1 MCPSFTNIG
10 TEKEYTR
17 LHTLWTIV
25 KCFVFSENFK
35 AKFPEIKYNYLE
47 YQGMVSA
54 NKQFREKD
62 AINYILQQNKVNRTA
77 YIPTLSNIVQ
87 NFQPNAHRHGKPP
100 SQTKR
105 FKGNSYSAWF
115 SKLPSTQSFKLFSSN
130 FSIVLYIQISR
141 L

>member
-17 LHTLWTIV
+17 LYTLWTIV
-25 KCFVFSENFK
+25 KFFVFSENFK
-35 AKFPEIKYNYLE
+35 AKFLELKYNYLE

-77 YIPTLSNIVQ
+77 
-87 NFQPNAHRHGKPP
+87 
-100 SQTKR
+100 
-105 FKGNSYSAWF
+105 
-115 SKLPSTQSFKLFSSN
+115 
-130 FSIVLYIQISR
+130 
-141 L
+141 